1 MKRITFILFV
11 LFGLLPPS
19 LIGGNDVFINSYQ
32 FAAPY
37 VPPVDLSGD
46 SHLQGCWRFEGNLN
60 DSSGKGNNLTA
71 SGTISYSMDTLIEE
85 GIYSAYQTGSNYA
98 YRTNADLGATFPGK
112 TSTSTTSCSIT
123 GWFRSASYAT
133 DMILAAIGNISTTK
147 LYNVD
152 GAK

>member
-1 MKRITFILFV
+1 MMKKTFLAFIFIL
-11 LFGLLPPS
+11 S
-19 LIGGNDVFINSYQ
+19 LGQACADDIFIDSYR
-32 FAAPY
+32 FASTT
-37 VPPVDLSGD
+37 VTPVDLSSD
-46 SHLQGCWRFEGNLN
+46 ANLQGLWYFENNLN